1 MELIIKDP
9 VHNYV
14 GIKLENEPLL
24 VTILGSYEVQR
35 LRRITQLGMASV
47 AYPGAEHSRFGHSL
61 GTMHIARKILDQF
74 YLNGELS
81 TEVYQEDRELLS
93 IAALVHDI
101 GHGPFSHA
109 FEDVIISSHSDITV
123 QMLFGD
129 TELHDIL
136 IRWDPEL
143 PNRIGS
149 VITGNHSRS
158 YLTNLIASQLD
169 ADRLDYVLRDAT
181 MCGVKYGIFDLDR
194 IIHTLHLRDGALLV
208 SEKGQGA
215 VEEYLLARYFM
226 YWHVYFHKTILS
238 QTKVFLNTIKRALDL
253 YRTRK
258 TVFLSSPFL
267 DILIS
272 SEMKK
277 VNIMAYAQLDESDVI
292 VHLKQWMH
300 SDDRI
305 LKDLAMRFITRRPFK
320 TMVFQNKESV
330 VAAEKIICRILEN
343 RDFPPE
349 YYVGIESPKKSLY
362 YYYTPEEK
370 NERDQNIYLETVHGK
385 AVEISSSSGSII
397 RNLINPAPKKFFIFY
412 PGEITDELKANGM
425 TLL

>member
-14 GIKLENEPLL
+14 GIKPDAEPLL
-24 VTILGSYEVQR
+24 VNILGSYEVQR

-61 GTMHIARKILDQF
+61 GVMHIARKILDQF

-81 TEVYQEDRELLS
+81 TVEYQEDRELVS

-101 GHGPFSHA
+101 GHGPFSHT
-109 FEDVIISSHSDITV
+109 FEDVIHASHAGITV
-123 QMLFGD
+123 SMLFGD
-129 TELHDIL
+129 TEIHDLL
-136 IRWDPEL
+136 IRQDPAL
-143 PNRIGS
+143 PDRIGRI
-149 VITGNHSRS
+149 ITGAHSRG

-194 IIHTLHLRDGALLV
+194 IIHTLHLRDGNLLV

-238 QTKVFLNTIKRALDL
+238 QTKVFMNAIQRALDL
-253 YRTRK
+253 YRSGK

-267 DILIS
+267 DILKNA
-272 SEMKK
+272 EKK
-277 VNIMAYAQLDESDVI
+277 QVNIQAYTQLDESDVL
-292 VHLKQWMH
+292 VHLKRWMH
-300 SDDRI
+300 SEDKI
-305 LKDLAMRFITRRPFK
+305 LKDLALRFITRHPFK
-320 TMVFQNKESV
+320 ILVFQNKESV
-330 VAAEKIICRILEN
+330 VAAETIIYRILEN
-343 RDFPPE
+343 GDFPPA
-349 YYVGIESPKKSLY
+349 YYMGRESPQKSLY

-370 NERDQNIYLETVHGK
+370 NERDQNIYLETTQGK
-385 AVEISSSSGSII
+385 AVEISSSQGSII
-397 RNLINPAPKKFFIFY
+397 RNLVIPPPEKYFIFY
-412 PGEITDELKANGM
+412 PGEIADELRVNGVQ
-425 TLL
+425 